1 MKSIRFALL
10 WSSAVNI
17 LFVSSFSAV
26 TLRGIHAQKSVN
38 RSQQKNVVVLSSS
51 SSGSNTF
58 CSLLRQ
64 QRRHQRHSTM
74 SSKYAFLDSDD
85 SDSCSEG
92 QQQQGLDL
100 EETDG
105 SSSAS
110 LMSSWKKASS
120 SSGLIIGGSQ
130 VVEQEKKGL
139 LTHALLSSK
148 TVTAT
153 MMSAVVIAAV
163 LFYTPLPSYA
173 LDLSVASISE
183 AASVFDNLTE
193 TGFYQAF
200 SLVFLSEIG
209 DKTFFIAGLL
219 AMKTSRII
227 SYLGSMGALAAMTV
241 LSCIIGQIFH
251 AVPAGIAQGIPLDD
265 VAAVVAFTFFG
276 LKTLKEANDI
286 DTEGGS
292 VMEEELKDAEE
303 TVESSRTIKEV
314 TAWGQVASTFALVF
328 AAEFGDRSFLSTI
341 ALSAAQ
347 NPFSV
352 CAGAVAAHG
361 LATGV
366 AVIGGSYVAKYISEK
381 VIGYIGGSLFLIFAL
396 TTALGVF

>member
-58 CSLLRQ
+58 CSLLLQ